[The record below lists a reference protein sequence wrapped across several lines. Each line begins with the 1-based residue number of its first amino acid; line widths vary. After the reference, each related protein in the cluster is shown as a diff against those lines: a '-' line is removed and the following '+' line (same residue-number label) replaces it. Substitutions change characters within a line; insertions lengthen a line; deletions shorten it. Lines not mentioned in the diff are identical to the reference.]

1 MTIWKMFTVGIKN
14 CIRNWKIS
22 LLFGVLLSFLLS
34 LLSSAPSDLLEF
46 FTDNNYLYSAIML
59 LPFTLLFSIA
69 ISVLQPV
76 LTTLP
81 LLTAFTQPPQNGPQ
95 TFKGRFSLKFG
106 PFLLLSLI
114 WLGITFALMIVWAIL
129 LFAFS
134 LTAGVF
140 SAVYSFNPVFI
151 VIVLI
156 LIIPLY
162 FALLILSCASYY
174 SYIALTTENIKAT
187 QALTQ
192 GFKMLSK
199 HFGRSIGNSLV
210 FSLIPGIIPA
220 ILVVTG
226 SFLLAYERSFS
237 MVTAG
242 YWAGLA
248 LWLVGLILIHAAQV
262 IYTAAMV
269 ELYRKNWLED
279 HNNPFGPLS
288 NPVPGYVQNSSAPG
302 NWSTSSQP
310 IQHTVPPMG
319 APASS
324 EPPFDREPTSATNE
338 ESTFTPATETFPSD
352 DGISTVSAESTP
364 AISSENALE
373 SPGGNPE
380 NP

>member
-1 MTIWKMFTVGIKN
+1 MTIWRMFTVGIKN

-46 FTDNNYLYSAIML
+46 FTDNNYLYGAVIL

-95 TFKGRFSLKFG
+95 TFKGRFSKKFG

-114 WLGITFALMIVWAIL
+114 WLGITFALIIVWAIL
-129 LFAFS
+129 LFAFAIA
-134 LTAGVF
+134 AGVF

-156 LIIPLY
+156 LVIPLY
-162 FALLILSCASYY
+162 FAMLVLSCASHY
-174 SYIALTTENIKAT
+174 SYIALTTENVKVT
-187 QALTQ
+187 QALAQ

-199 HFGRSIGNSLV
+199 HFGRSIGNSLA
-210 FSLIPGIIPA
+210 FSFIPGIIPA

-226 SFLLAYERSFS
+226 SFLLAYERSFA
-237 MVTAG
+237 MVTPG
-242 YWAGLA
+242 YWVGLL
-248 LWLVGLILIHAAQV
+248 LWLVGLILIHVAQV

-279 HNNPFGPLS
+279 HNNPFGPLP
-288 NPVPGYVQNSSAPG
+288 NPAPGHVPQASAPEH
-302 NWSTSSQP
+302 WSTPSQP
-310 IQHTVPPMG
+310 LQHTVPPMETS
-319 APASS
+319 PSN
-324 EPPFDREPTSATNE
+324 EPPLGREPTSAN
-338 ESTFTPATETFPSD
+338 TENTIPTSAAEAAPSD
-352 DGISTVSAESTP
+352 DGISPGLEQPNP
-364 AISSENALE
+364 AISSENTSE
-373 SPGGNPE
+373 NSSDNPE